1 MADPIKR
8 LNFFK
13 HQFLRASDFI
23 DEQKYHMDMRRRHNR
38 TLHTWGIAGSGLKV
52 TFAQGATA
60 VSVSP
65 GMAVDNQG
73 REIVLTED
81 RTVEL
86 SGFPAGQALFITIA
100 YGEKQTNPTNET
112 GAEGNTR
119 WTEDPQLQASAAKPG
134 DVGANIVLAK
144 VTRNALLVNGV
155 DESERR
161 AAGVEAGELTVR
173 VLTLSRPSVDASAW
187 PRLSCSAANQSALEN
202 GSLKIDANREV
213 LFTDGGQLRSF
224 DNSHRIVF
232 NRANNRLE
240 LYEFGDIAFL
250 TGGASPAERMRV
262 GANGNVGI
270 GVGGT
275 ADSQL
280 HILGGQW
287 DLTNSEGDLKIGNA
301 ATRLKVG
308 VALAGGGAGDV
319 RLRAVGGT
327 GRMMLGS
334 GTTDTLTIVGANVG
348 IGTLSPNAKLEINDG
363 NIILK
368 AAAEDPGDI
377 IFQNSAGVQKA
388 RIFADPTPGAGLM
401 LSAADNTAR
410 LTIDASGNVGVGH
423 TSPTMPLDVNGRM
436 RVRGTGGGTAGM
448 WYTNAAGSD
457 RSFVG
462 LQDDNTLGFW
472 SSVGSGVAAG
482 WSFSYDLTTAKI
494 RSPMWRVIRV
504 FEAAAGPMVKSAG
517 FTSNGGM
524 MMIFASGSGWLG
536 TGAGQIGMSV
546 KVDGVVRGFS
556 RGYTNEPGSHKTFV
570 PVLLV
575 EGIPAGSH
583 TLTLEPIGVTLSDGN
598 DFYNVT
604 IVEMPI

>member
-8 LNFFK
+8 LNYFK

-23 DEQKYHMDMRRRHNR
+23 DEQKYHMEMRRRHNR

-73 REIVLTED
+73 REIVLMED
-81 RTVEL
+81 RKVEL
-86 SGFPAGQALFITIA
+86 SGFPAGSPLFVTIA
-100 YGEKQTNPTNET
+100 YGEKQTNPSDET

-119 WTEDPQLQASAAKPG
+119 WTEDPQLQASVAKPG
-134 DVGANIVLAK
+134 DVGTNIVLAR
-144 VTRNALLVNGV
+144 VTRNGLLVNGV

-161 AAGVEAGELTVR
+161 AAGVEAGDLTVR
-173 VLTLSRPSVDASAW
+173 MLTLSRPNVDASAW
-187 PRLSCSAANQSALEN
+187 PRLSCSAANYSALEN
-202 GSLKIDANREV
+202 GSLRIDANREI
-213 LFTDGGQLRSF
+213 LFFDGGQIRSS
-224 DNSHRIVF
+224 DLSHRIVF
-232 NRANNRLE
+232 NRPNNRLE
-240 LYEFGDIAFL
+240 LHEFGDIVFL
-250 TGGASPAERMRV
+250 TGGAAPVERMRV
-262 GANGNVGI
+262 GGNGNVGI

-287 DLTNSEGDLKIGNA
+287 DLTSNEGDLKIGNA

-327 GRMMLGS
+327 SRMMLGS
-334 GTTDTLTIVGANVG
+334 GTSDTLTIVGPNVG
-348 IGTLSPNAKLEINDG
+348 IGTITPSAKLEINDG
-363 NIILK
+363 NIIMR

-377 IFQNSAGVQKA
+377 VFQNSAGVQKG
-388 RIFADPTPGAGLM
+388 RIFADPSPGAGLM
-401 LSAADNTAR
+401 LAAGDNTAR
-410 LTIDASGNVGVGH
+410 LTIDGSGNVGINNN
-423 TSPTMPLDVNGRM
+423 SPTVPFDVGGRI
-436 RVRGTGGGTAGM
+436 RTRGTGGGTAGM
-448 WYTNAAGSD
+448 WYTNATGSD

-472 SSVGSGVAAG
+472 SSVGSGIAAG
-482 WSFSYDLTTAKI
+482 WSFSFDLTTAKI

-504 FEAAAGPMVKSAG
+504 FEASSGPMVKTSP
-517 FTSNGGM
+517 FTSNGGT
-524 MMIFASGSGWLG
+524 MMIFASGSGFH
-536 TGAGQIGMSV
+536 AGGGHIGMIV
-546 KVDGVVRGFS
+546 KVDGVQRGLARGF
-556 RGYTNEPGSHKTFV
+556 TNEPNSHKTFV

-575 EGIPAGSH
+575 ESIPAGSH
-583 TLTLEPIGVTLSDGN
+583 TLTLEPIGGTLSDPN